1 MKILLKQT
9 ATYQQSIKTHFPLRS
24 FTAPTLGITRMS
36 SQIDLDSNQTYTNT
50 SSVSTSK
57 TTLTIELDDIDDI
70 TIQNN
75 GALYFTG
82 KRGIDTLGDA
92 YKK

>member
-1 MKILLKQT
+1 
-9 ATYQQSIKTHFPLRS
+9 
-24 FTAPTLGITRMS
+24 MS